1 MQEDS
6 GFGVQ
11 ADKGEAVSAS
21 RIRPCRRRARL
32 GSTDAATTRRRIEW
46 QAIRCYAHMAEKD
59 GNVLPLTGNPSEPG
73 WYSIVTAPTVISN
86 KFSILRTLFALRR
99 DKPSEL
105 CL

>member
-1 MQEDS
+1 
-6 GFGVQ
+6 
-11 ADKGEAVSAS
+11 
-21 RIRPCRRRARL
+21 
-32 GSTDAATTRRRIEW
+32 
-46 QAIRCYAHMAEKD
+46 MAEKD

-86 KFSILRTLFALRR
+86 KFSILRTLFALRS